1 MPKILAQY
9 QIALMPYQ
17 KKVRGRGLIWLE
29 KYMSPLKM
37 FDYMAAKMII
47 IASDISVYK
56 HVLVNNYNCKLVK
69 VNDDLKWSKVIQETL
84 RK

>member
-1 MPKILAQY
+1 
-9 QIALMPYQ
+9 
-17 KKVRGRGLIWLE
+17 
-29 KYMSPLKM
+29 
-37 FDYMAAKMII
+37 MAAKMII

-84 RK
+84 RKKNKNKRLIKNAFLTVKRFTWEKRAKKIVNFNKN